1 VPARKSTESG
11 SVAAGSRLE
20 LVVFCG
26 ERMDTYPLPASGE
39 VTLGRAEDNSV
50 PLSDPAVSRY
60 HAVLRLGPGLVIE
73 DLGGANG
80 TWVREAEGG
89 SDPRETLGIRR
100 LLRDRADLAVGE
112 CVMLGTACAVVRHMP
127 ELPAEFPDPEAPND
141 GTALGRARVVICDP
155 AMQAVYVEADRA
167 ARAAISVLLLGETGV
182 GKEVLARAIH
192 ARSPRA
198 SGPFIGINCAAINEP
213 LLESELFGYERGAF
227 SGAQQA
233 RPGLFE
239 AAEGGTLFLD
249 EVAEATLTTQAKLLR
264 VVSERTVM
272 RLGARRARPVDVR
285 LVAATNREPDAEIQA
300 GRLRRDLYF
309 RLAGVTLTIP
319 PLRERSLDVVPLTR
333 LFADAVCGQL
343 ERSPVTF
350 EPEALALLAAYAW
363 PGNVRELRNVV
374 ERAVILSGEDH
385 IRAEHL
391 PPSVR
396 RGPDARS
403 SAASPAA
410 PLAATLSPEATPADL
425 DASRFRADTKARDR
439 ERIREALERT
449 SGNQTRAAELLGIS
463 RRTLVSRLRELELP
477 RPRKRGGTP

>member
-1 VPARKSTESG
+1 
-11 SVAAGSRLE
+11 
-20 LVVFCG
+20 
-26 ERMDTYPLPASGE
+26 MDTYALPASGD
-39 VTLGRAEDNSV
+39 VTLGRADDNWV
-50 PLSDPAVSRY
+50 CLSDPSVSRY
-60 HAVLRLGPGLVIE
+60 HAVLRLGQELSIE

-80 TWVREAEGG
+80 TWVRDAQGAR
-89 SDPRETLGIRR
+89 DPRDTLGVRR
-100 LLRDRADLAVGE
+100 LVRDRAELSVGE
-112 CVMLGTACAVVRHMP
+112 CVMLGTACVVVRHAP
-127 ELPAEFPDPEAPND
+127 ELPAQFPDPAAPNE
-141 GTALGRARVVICDP
+141 GAALGRASVVICDP

-198 SGPFIGINCAAINEP
+198 AGPFIGINCAAINES

-264 VVSERTVM
+264 VVAERTVL

-285 LVAATNREPDAEIQA
+285 LVAATNREPEAEIQA
-300 GRLRRDLYF
+300 GRLRSDLYF

-319 PLRERSLDVVPLTR
+319 PLRERALDVAPLTR
-333 LFADAVCGQL
+333 AFADTACRQL

-350 EPEALALLAAYAW
+350 GPEALALLTAYAW

-374 ERAVILSGEDH
+374 ERAVILSGEDY
-385 IRAEHL
+385 IRPEHL
-391 PPSVR
+391 PPALR
-396 RGPDARS
+396 RGTDARHG
-403 SAASPAA
+403 AASAGTA
-410 PLAATLSPEATPADL
+410 PLAAPSSPEATPPDL
-425 DASRFRADTKARDR
+425 DANRFRADTKARDR

-463 RRTLVSRLRELELP
+463 RRTLVSRLREFELP
-477 RPRKRGGTP
+477 RPRKRDGA